1 MTTPV
6 SIGDAIMLSQLAYT
20 LARAFTS
27 GRRSA
32 PAEFH
37 EVQNQLYALGS
48 ALGFL
53 ANDRSGSNRAKAG
66 EGPDPGKIAHEQYA
80 ILEQM
85 ISNCRETLKHLE
97 LLVSKYMEI
106 EPHATDRG
114 RLNQRTWRQDVWRNW
129 KKIQWTTKGGDLDK
143 LRSNLAMHT
152 RCLNLALSAMH
163 RCVLV
168 LHLMI

>member
-1 MTTPV
+1 MTSPV

-27 GRRSA
+27 GRKSA
-32 PAEFH
+32 PAEFR

-53 ANDRSGSNRAKAG
+53 ANDRSGSNRAKPE
-66 EGPDPGKIAHEQYA
+66 EGSEPGNMATEQDT

-85 ISNCRETLKHLE
+85 ISNCQETLKHLE

-106 EPHATDRG
+106 EPHAKDRG
-114 RLNQRTWRQDVWRNW
+114 QLSQRTWRQDVWRNW
-129 KKIQWTTKGGDLDK
+129 KKIQWITKSGDLDK
-143 LRSNLAMHT
+143 MRSNLAMHT

-163 RCVLV
+163 RCVPV
-168 LHLMI
+168 